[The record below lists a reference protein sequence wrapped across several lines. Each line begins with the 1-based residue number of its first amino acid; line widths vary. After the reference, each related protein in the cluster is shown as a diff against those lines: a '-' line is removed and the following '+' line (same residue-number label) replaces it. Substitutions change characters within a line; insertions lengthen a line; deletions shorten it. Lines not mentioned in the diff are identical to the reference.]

1 MSTNSLSVEKKKVKR
16 KNIDIPE
23 DTFRYLSI
31 KAAAQGTN
39 LKKYIENLLAKDVG
53 DMENIEDSE
62 LYRYLV
68 QTKPEGKLT
77 ISDKEAEEFEN
88 WLGV

>member
-1 MSTNSLSVEKKKVKR
+1 
-16 KNIDIPE
+16 
-23 DTFRYLSI
+23 
-31 KAAAQGTN
+31 
-39 LKKYIENLLAKDVG
+39 
-53 DMENIEDSE
+53 MENIEDSE

>member
-1 MSTNSLSVEKKKVKR
+1 MSTNSLRLEKKVRR

-23 DTFRYLSI
+23 DTFRHLSV

-39 LKKYIENLLAKDVG
+39 LKKYIENLLAKDVE
-53 DMENIEDSE
+53 DIEDSE
-62 LYRYLV
+62 LYRYLK

-77 ISDKEAEEFEN
+77 ISDKEANEFEN